1 MRLRRSPDPLCG
13 TILWREFG
21 ASAYDLGSFCVG
33 LSYTSLVLELRKAE
47 VQLLR
52 IPLPRRW
59 VNKP

>member
-33 LSYTSLVLELRKAE
+33 LSYTSLV
-47 VQLLR
+47 
-52 IPLPRRW
+52 
-59 VNKP
+59 